1 MNYYMPYGI
10 TPYIEE
16 TKNVGLLSRIFKNG
30 INWSTILSNTQKTL
44 NIVNQTIPVI
54 KQMGPVMNNAKTMF
68 KLMNEFKKVEPNE
81 NQNQT
86 NTKKTNKKTETTIIE
101 EKTIKQKNTN
111 NPTFFQ

>member
-10 TPYIEE
+10 TPYIEG

-30 INWSTILSNTQKTL
+30 INWSTILTNTQKTL

-81 NQNQT
+81 KPKQIKNN
-86 NTKKTNKKTETTIIE
+86 NKSNETKKNIIE
-101 EKTIKQKNTN
+101 KPINTN

>member
-10 TPYIEE
+10 TPYIEG
-16 TKNVGLLSRIFKNG
+16 TRNVGLLSRIFKNG

-68 KLMNEFKKVEPNE
+68 KLMNEFKKVEPTE
-81 NQNQT
+81 PKQNKKNNIIKQNAIEKNIEPTTIKQT
-86 NTKKTNKKTETTIIE
+86 NT
-101 EKTIKQKNTN
+101 
-111 NPTFFQ
+111 PTFFQ